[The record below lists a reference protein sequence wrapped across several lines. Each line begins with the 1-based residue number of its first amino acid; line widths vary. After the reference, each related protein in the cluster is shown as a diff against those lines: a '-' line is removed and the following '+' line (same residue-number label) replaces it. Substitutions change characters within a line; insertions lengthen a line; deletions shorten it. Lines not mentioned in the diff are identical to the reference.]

1 MKNYILKRVMYS
13 VFSLFIIC
21 TITFFFLRMIPGN
34 PIEAMTEKLPD
45 NVRQQVFQQY
55 GFDKPI
61 TEQYKIFWCNIVKK
75 GDLGESIKYRGRKVT
90 DTIKEFAPVS
100 ATIGI
105 QAIVIGVTLGIT
117 LGMIS
122 AFNRGKILDYLVMF
136 IAIFGIS
143 IPNFVIAS
151 TFQYFLSIKLGWFP
165 TTGWEGF
172 SYTILPSLALSLN
185 STAKYARYM
194 RASCLDVINQDYI
207 ITAKAKGVSTFRLI
221 RKHVLR
227 NSILPIIT
235 LLGPQIALVFTGAFV
250 IEKIFSI
257 PGMGFYFVSS
267 VLDQDYTMVM
277 GQTIFIAAL
286 YIFSILIVDILYGF
300 IDPRIRI
307 RKSS

>member
-90 DTIKEFAPVS
+90 DTIKEFTPVS
-100 ATIGI
+100 AKIGI
-105 QAIVIGVTLGIT
+105 QAIMIGVTLGII

-122 AFNRGKILDYLVMF
+122 AFNRGKILDYLVTF

-143 IPNFVIAS
+143 IPNFVIGS

-172 SYTILPSLALSLN
+172 SYTVLPSLALSLN

-207 ITAKAKGVSTFRLI
+207 LTAKAKGVSTFRLI

-227 NSILPIIT
+227 NSLLPIIT

-307 RKSS
+307 RKNS

>member
-90 DTIKEFAPVS
+90 DTIKEFTPVS
-100 ATIGI
+100 AKIGI
-105 QAIVIGVTLGIT
+105 QAIMIGVILGII

-122 AFNRGKILDYLVMF
+122 AFNRGKILDYLVTF

-143 IPNFVIAS
+143 IPNFVIGS

-172 SYTILPSLALSLN
+172 SYTVLPSLALSLN

-207 ITAKAKGVSTFRLI
+207 LTAKAKGVSTFRLI

-227 NSILPIIT
+227 NSLLPIIT

-307 RKSS
+307 RKNS

>member
-1 MKNYILKRVMYS
+1 MKNYILKRVIYS

-21 TITFFFLRMIPGN
+21 TITFFFLRIIPGN

-45 NVRQQVFQQY
+45 NVRQQVFKQY

-61 TEQYKIFWCNIVKK
+61 TEQYKIFWCNIIKK

-105 QAIVIGVTLGIT
+105 QAIVIGVTLGII

-227 NSILPIIT
+227 NSLLPIIT

>member
-55 GFDKPI
+55 GFDKSI

-90 DTIKEFAPVS
+90 DTIKEFTPVS
-100 ATIGI
+100 AKIGI
-105 QAIVIGVTLGIT
+105 QAIMIGVTLGII

-122 AFNRGKILDYLVMF
+122 AFNRGKILDYLVTF

-143 IPNFVIAS
+143 IPNFVIGS

-172 SYTILPSLALSLN
+172 SYTVLPSLALSLN

-207 ITAKAKGVSTFRLI
+207 LTAKAKGVSTFRLI
-221 RKHVLR
+221 CKHVLR
-227 NSILPIIT
+227 NSLLPIIT

-307 RKSS
+307 RKNS

>member
-1 MKNYILKRVMYS
+1 MYS

-55 GFDKPI
+55 GFDKSI

-90 DTIKEFAPVS
+90 DTIKEFTPVS
-100 ATIGI
+100 AKIGI
-105 QAIVIGVTLGIT
+105 QAIMIGVTLGII

-122 AFNRGKILDYLVMF
+122 AFNRGKILDYLVTF

-143 IPNFVIAS
+143 IPNFVIGS

-172 SYTILPSLALSLN
+172 SYTVLPSLALSLN

-207 ITAKAKGVSTFRLI
+207 LTAKAKGVSTFRLI
-221 RKHVLR
+221 CKHVLR
-227 NSILPIIT
+227 NSLLPIIT

-307 RKSS
+307 RKNS